1 VNRARLTWPAAALAR
16 FSHFLITRRGQP
28 ESERRNLLIRP
39 ATRAW
44 RKFSFACIGGI
55 VYYDL
60 RTREEERFLNPTAS
74 LTSSNWLALLGL
86 PAKPILQELQF
97 WTAVRYTGRLMKDRS
112 LAYLRVEIV
121 LRIGNSEASFVIV
134 WWSCSS
140 ARSLAHA
147 RSG

>member
-1 VNRARLTWPAAALAR
+1 M
-16 FSHFLITRRGQP
+16 RRGQP

-44 RKFSFACIGGI
+44 RKFSSACIGGV

-86 PAKPILQELQF
+86 PAQAYPARA
-97 WTAVRYTGRLMKDRS
+97 AVLDSGPVYGKNVLKDRL
-112 LAYLRVEIV
+112 LAYLRV
-121 LRIGNSEASFVIV
+121 
-134 WWSCSS
+134 
-140 ARSLAHA
+140 
-147 RSG
+147 